1 MKKIIEENK
10 LTNNRKTGILV
21 HPTSFPSK
29 YGIGDLG
36 SGAYSFIDFA
46 EASGCKI
53 WQVLPIGP
61 TGYGDSPYQSFSSY
75 AGQPLI
81 ISPEKLIEDGLIN
94 KNEIDIK
101 NWNPNKIDY
110 GAVIPYKFA
119 ILDKAYENFK
129 TSNDSKLIKS
139 YNTFCDKHKA
149 WLDDYALFMASK
161 DHHGGVVWNE
171 WDEEIAFPDKKSKKK
186 WANKLLTQVN
196 YYKFIQFLFFKQWMD
211 LKSYANSKG
220 IKIVGDTPIFVAYDS
235 SDVWTEK
242 DLFYL
247 DEKGY
252 PEVVA
257 GVPPDYFSATGQLW
271 GNPLYKWE
279 NHKKDSYTWWTNK
292 IKHSLELVDILRI
305 DHFRGFDAYWTIKYG
320 SKTAIDGVWNDGP
333 ASDLF
338 EKIEKKLGTG
348 LPIIAEDLGV
358 ITKSVEELR
367 DKFNFPGM
375 RILQFAFEGLDEN
388 PHLPHHFVKNSICYT
403 GTHDNDTTLG
413 WYFKLN
419 EQGKDKLR
427 RYLNVDGSD
436 IVWDFIRMAIASNS
450 DTAIIP
456 IQDLFA
462 LGSEGRMNTPGVASD
477 NWQFRFTY
485 DMLNN
490 DIKER
495 LLYLNKLFGRLNY
508 EEENS

>member
-1 MKKIIEENK
+1 MEKIIEENK
-10 LTNNRKTGILV
+10 LINNRKTGILV

-36 SGAYSFIDFA
+36 SGAYDFINFA

-81 ISPEKLIEDGLIN
+81 ISPEKLIDNGLISEG
-94 KNEIDIK
+94 EIEIK
-101 NWNPNKIDY
+101 EWDPRKVDY
-110 GAVIPYKFA
+110 GEVIPYKFS
-119 ILDKAYENFK
+119 ILNKAYENFK
-129 TSNDSKLIKS
+129 KSDDKDFLKAYDAFCKSHKL
-139 YNTFCDKHKA
+139 

-161 DHHGGVVWNE
+161 DYHGGIVWNE
-171 WDEEIAFPDKKSKKK
+171 WDKEIAFPDKKSKKK
-186 WANKLLTQVN
+186 WTKKLADKLE
-196 YYKFIQFLFFKQWMD
+196 YYKFIQFLFFKQWLD
-211 LKSYANSKG
+211 LKEYANNKG
-220 IKIVGDTPIFVAYDS
+220 IKIIGDTPIFVAYDS
-235 SDVWTEK
+235 ADVWTEK

-257 GVPPDYFSATGQLW
+257 GVPPDYFSETGQLW

-279 NHKKDSYTWWTNK
+279 NHKKDNYKWWTNK

-305 DHFRGFDAYWTIKYG
+305 DHFRGFDAYWTVKYG
-320 SKTAIDGVWNDGP
+320 SETAIDGVWNAGP
-333 ASDLF
+333 SKDLF
-338 EKIEKKLGTG
+338 EKIEKKLGKG
-348 LPIIAEDLGV
+348 LPIIAEDLGI

-367 DKFNFPGM
+367 DAFNFPGM
-375 RILQFAFEGLDEN
+375 RILQFAFEGLEEN
-388 PHLPHHFVKNSICYT
+388 PHLPHHYTKNSICYT

-413 WYFKLN
+413 WYFSLN
-419 EQGKDKLR
+419 EAGKDKIR
-427 RYLNVDGSD
+427 RYLNVDGNN
-436 IVWDFIRMAIASNS
+436 IVWDFIRMAIASSS
-450 DTAIIP
+450 DTAVIP

-485 DMLNN
+485 DMLHS
-490 DIKER
+490 DIKEH
-495 LLYLNKLFGRLNY
+495 LLYLNKLFGRF
-508 EEENS
+508 EEEE